1 MEKNGLGELYFKID
15 IFKNI
20 YKMQGEKRNSY
31 FFFYIYLK
39 EKNYFTMTANSMT
52 YGDLKDC
59 VVREV
64 NYLILYNDNDD
75 HLYSASIHAIIISG
89 YFHFTSRLM
98 F

>member
-1 MEKNGLGELYFKID
+1 MTWKRMDLGSYILRLID

-20 YKMQGEKRNSY
+20 YKTRGEKTNRY

-39 EKNYFTMTANSMT
+39 EKKYFTMTANIMT

-64 NYLILYNDNDD
+64 NYLILYLVN
-75 HLYSASIHAIIISG
+75 SILPHVKCINSN
-89 YFHFTSRLM
+89 FKK
-98 F
+98 